1 MIALKSM
8 KCENESDEKYIK
20 KVTSSRG
27 GWSPYSL
34 ENNTDSNLYRK
45 RIFKKE
51 KE

>member
-1 MIALKSM
+1 MAFKSM
-8 KCENESDEKYIK
+8 KCKNESDEKYIK

-27 GWSPYSL
+27 GWSPCSL